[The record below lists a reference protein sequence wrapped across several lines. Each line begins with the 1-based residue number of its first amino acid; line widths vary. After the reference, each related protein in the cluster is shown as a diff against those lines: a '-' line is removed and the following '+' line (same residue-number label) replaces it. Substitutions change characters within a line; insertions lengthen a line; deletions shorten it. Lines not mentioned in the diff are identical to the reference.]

1 MISRDSNPFK
11 QMPPEH
17 GITLCQVFEIPLWV
31 EWREGRIVRTQWW
44 IEKFSPIPQKQGIPT
59 GETLPIDPFTQ
70 HLVELSLVNPQ
81 SIYPWLARQGS
92 QFSLQ
97 MRELLLTIQPG
108 STLTYGQLAARMGS
122 RGARGVAQ
130 SLSRNQIPWFV
141 PCHRITGSR
150 GNLGGYTVG
159 GCSQQ
164 EGIAIKQRLLLQEK
178 CYISEARY

>member
-11 QMPPEH
+11 QMPPEQ

-44 IEKFSPIPQKQGIPT
+44 IEKFSRSLQESEVST

-141 PCHRITGSR
+141 PCHRITGSQ

-159 GCSQQ
+159 GCTQQ
-164 EGIAIKQRLLLQEK
+164 EGIAIKQRILLQEK
-178 CYISEARY
+178 CYVSEARY

>member
-1 MISRDSNPFK
+1 
-11 QMPPEH
+11 MPPEQ

-44 IEKFSPIPQKQGIPT
+44 IEKFSRSLQESEVST
-59 GETLPIDPFTQ
+59 DETLPIDPFTQ

-97 MRELLLTIQPG
+97 MRDLLLTIQPG

-141 PCHRITGSR
+141 PCHRITRSQ
-150 GNLGGYTVG
+150 GNLGGYTVE
-159 GCSQQ
+159 GCTQQ

-178 CYISEARY
+178 CYVSEARY

>member
-1 MISRDSNPFK
+1 MGEAF
-11 QMPPEH
+11 PPD
-17 GITLCQVFEIPLWV
+17 PL
-31 EWREGRIVRTQWW
+31 
-44 IEKFSPIPQKQGIPT
+44 
-59 GETLPIDPFTQ
+59 TQ

-81 SIYPWLARQGS
+81 SIYPWLSRQGS

-97 MRELLLTIQPG
+97 MRDLLLTIQPG

-141 PCHRITGSR
+141 PCHRITGSG

-159 GCSQQ
+159 GCTQQ
-164 EGIAIKQRLLLQEK
+164 EGTAIKQRLLLQEK
-178 CYISEARY
+178 CYVSEARY